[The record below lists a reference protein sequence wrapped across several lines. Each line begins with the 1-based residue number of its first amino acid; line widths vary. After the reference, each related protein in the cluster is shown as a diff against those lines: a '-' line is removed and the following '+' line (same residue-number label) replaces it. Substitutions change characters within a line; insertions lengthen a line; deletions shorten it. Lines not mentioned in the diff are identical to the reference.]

1 MLDILETIEQARKE
15 LEKDKSEYKV
25 IVHPSMINY
34 DYRIAWTWD
43 EMEKRDK
50 SNVEKD
56 KLRLAFWMPT
66 RAYWEQIEWTNHY
79 YNSKPLEFNEWW

>member
-43 EMEKRDK
+43 EMEKRNK
-50 SNVEKD
+50 SNIEKD
-56 KLRLAFWMPT
+56 KLRLAF
-66 RAYWEQIEWTNHY
+66 
-79 YNSKPLEFNEWW
+79 